1 MPRGNEP
8 SCYPYTFKVWADGSS
23 VLIPDSLAQVAKSV
37 SGRRTKATP
46 RKRSDD
52 MKKLAKVHGWSR
64 WQLRRRTL
72 KVIEANGGRD
82 YYVPNTKKAREIRP
96 LKSVEYVG
104 ISGRVDG
111 DYDGVSEI
119 AIARRDQLRAKVREA
134 VAQGIID
141 KFDVPRWAR

>member
-1 MPRGNEP
+1 MLG
-8 SCYPYTFKVWADGSS
+8 YTYKVFADGSLVS
-23 VLIPDSLAQVAKSV
+23 VPDPLPRVSGSC

-64 WQLRRRTL
+64 HQLYRRTK
-72 KVIEANGGRD
+72 KVIADNGGREM
-82 YYVPNTKKAREIRP
+82 YVPNTKKAREIRA

-111 DYDGVSEI
+111 DYNDVRMAAVSH
-119 AIARRDQLRAKVREA
+119 RDMLRAKVREA
-134 VAQGIID
+134 VAAGIID
-141 KFDVPRWAR
+141 KCDAPRWAR